1 MYLKSLN
8 MKGFKSFA
16 GKTDLA
22 FETGTTVIVGP
33 NGSGK
38 SNIVDA
44 FLWVTGEQ
52 SARSLR
58 SSKMQDVIFAG
69 SAGKSPMGLAE
80 VTLNFDNSSRVFP
93 IDYSEVSF
101 TRRLYRSGESEYNL
115 NGSQC
120 RLADLTELLT
130 HTNMGREMYSIVG
143 QGRLDAILNSRP
155 DERRVLIEEAA
166 GLAKY
171 KRRKEKALRKL
182 AATERNLVRVN
193 DILAEIRRQLKPLET
208 QAKTAKDHKKLVDEL
223 RAAEVEYI
231 VADLGELNEQK
242 TALRKETARVS
253 KELATINEQAGAGSK
268 ALILLEKDLAGLSEA
283 AESLKDRRFKLTTD
297 RERLTGRIN
306 LLREKEAN
314 AKLVGEAFVDE
325 LSGLSDELS
334 AVSEETGNLKADI
347 ARLEKTIAGAG
358 TSDKALEPSA
368 LKAKADGVS
377 GRLDVIAARIE
388 TEESFLPA
396 KRQSVKKA
404 AWPAGVKGYLSDQV
418 VVKSGYE
425 TAVEALL
432 GARISAVVGKNAGA
446 AAKVIGS
453 GAEWPAVV
461 VGTLH
466 EAPPPANGKL
476 PQGFMRLTD
485 VVENSG
491 LEENVY
497 RSLFAASYL
506 VDSLATA
513 LKHAESKEFAGA
525 SFATKSGETLA
536 AGTVLRKPAVADTLA
551 RQRRLDDL
559 RKQAATLEAERAET
573 LKALDKAEKASAEFT
588 AKLKPL
594 HEEMAGKRARL
605 QVLEERESL
614 LKDRLAV
621 AGAKSDRSSGPAK
634 FAASDL
640 KKEAVKLREAR
651 ELAERLQSLID
662 KYESSTAAK
671 LETKREKERVK
682 REEIRKAQ
690 IRLAELDKKKALVE
704 RDAHREE
711 ISEAQLE
718 PKLSALKDQLRQE
731 FDLSEEDA
739 VKVHPS
745 PRPRDALAGRMR
757 EIRVKIEYMGPVNPI
772 AAEEFEETQKR
783 QEHLEAQTKDL
794 KRSERSLHKVI
805 GLLDRQMGAK
815 FMEIFEQVNESFQD
829 VFLYMFPDGKAQLL
843 LTEPDDPLATGIEIE
858 AQPSGRR
865 LKKVSLLSGGESAMT
880 ALALLF
886 ALFQINPAPF
896 YILDEADVALD
907 DVNLQRFVALIRRY
921 KEKAQFLVVTHQR
934 RTMDVADILYGVT
947 MQKDG
952 VSRVLSQKLVEA

>member
-16 GKTDLA
+16 GKTDLT
-22 FETGTTVIVGP
+22 FEPGTTVIVGP

-69 SAGKSPMGLAE
+69 SAGKSPMGMAE
-80 VTLNFDNSSRVFP
+80 VTLNFDNSTRVFP
-93 IDYSEVSF
+93 IDYNEVSF

-143 QGRLDAILNSRP
+143 QGRLDTILNSRP

-208 QAKTAKDHKKLVDEL
+208 QAKMAKDHKKLVDEL
-223 RAAEVEYI
+223 RASEVEYI
-231 VADLGELNEQK
+231 ISELRELNERK
-242 TALRKETARVS
+242 AALKKETARVGQ
-253 KELATINEQAGAGSK
+253 ELSSIVEQAGLGSK
-268 ALILLEKDLAGLSEA
+268 ALVGLENDLAGISGTAEA
-283 AESLKDRRFKLTTD
+283 LKERRYKLTTD

-325 LSGLSDELS
+325 LSGLSDELA
-334 AVSEETGNLKADI
+334 AVNTEEKNLKEEI
-347 ARLEKTIAGAG
+347 GRLERTIAEAG
-358 TSDKALEPSA
+358 KEKKAHDPAA
-368 LKAKADGVS
+368 LKVKADSLS

-388 TEESFLPA
+388 TEESFLP
-396 KRQSVKKA
+396 VKQAGARKNV
-404 AWPAGVKGYLSDQV
+404 WPAGIKGYLSEQV
-418 VVKSGYE
+418 AVKSGYE

-432 GARISAVVGKNAGA
+432 GARISAVVGKDAA
-446 AAKVIGS
+446 AAKKLIGS
-453 GAEWPAVV
+453 GAEWPAVII
-461 VGTLH
+461 GTLH
-466 EAPPPANGKL
+466 AAPPDTAGKPPAGL
-476 PQGFMRLTD
+476 TRLTD
-485 VVENSG
+485 VVENKG

-497 RSLFAASYL
+497 KSLFEGSYL
-506 VDSLATA
+506 ADSLATA
-513 LKHAESKEFAGA
+513 LKHSEEKVFASA
-525 SFATKSGETLA
+525 SFVTSAGETLA
-536 AGTVLRKPAVADTLA
+536 KGTASPKPAAADALA
-551 RQRRLDDL
+551 RQRRLTDL
-559 RKQAATLEAERAET
+559 KQQFEVLEKEKYMVISE
-573 LKALDKAEKASAEFT
+573 LKKAEAAT
-588 AKLKPL
+588 AKLAEKLKPRQDEL
-594 HEEMAGKRARL
+594 NGKIARL
-605 QVLEERESL
+605 HVLVERERL
-614 LKDRLAV
+614 LKERLAT
-621 AGAKSDRSSGPAK
+621 AGAKSDKPARSAR
-634 FAASDL
+634 FDASDL
-640 KKEAVKLREAR
+640 KKEAARLREAR
-651 ELAERLQSLID
+651 ELTERLQSLID
-662 KYESSTAAK
+662 KHETAAAAK
-671 LETKREKERVK
+671 LDVMRQKETTKRA
-682 REEIRKAQ
+682 EITAAQ
-690 IRLAELDKKKALVE
+690 ISLAELEKKKALVE

-711 ISEAQLE
+711 ITEAQLE
-718 PKLSALKDQLRQE
+718 PKILSLKDQLSQE
-731 FDLSEEDA
+731 FGLSEEEA
-739 VKVHPS
+739 AKANPTS
-745 PRPRDALAGRMR
+745 RPRDELTGRMR
-757 EIRVKIEYMGPVNPI
+757 EIRIKIEYMGPVNPI

-783 QEHLEAQTKDL
+783 QEHLDAQTKDL
-794 KRSERSLHKVI
+794 RRSERSLHKVI
-805 GLLDRQMGAK
+805 GLLDRQMGEK
-815 FMEIFEQVNESFQD
+815 FMEIFITVNESFQD

-843 LTEPDDPLATGIEIE
+843 LTDPDDPLATGIEIE

-952 VSRVLSQKLVEA
+952 VSRVLSQKLA

>member
-1 MYLKSLN
+1 VYLKSLM

-16 GKTDLA
+16 GKTDLT
-22 FETGTTVIVGP
+22 FEPGTTVIVGP

-69 SAGKSPMGLAE
+69 SAGKSPMGMAE
-80 VTLNFDNSSRVFP
+80 VTLNFDNSTRVFP
-93 IDYSEVSF
+93 IDYNEVSF

-130 HTNMGREMYSIVG
+130 QTNMGREMYSIVG
-143 QGRLDAILNSRP
+143 QGRLDTILNSRP

-182 AATERNLVRVN
+182 VATERNLVRVN

-208 QAKTAKDHKKLVDEL
+208 QAKMAKDHKKLVDEL

-231 VADLGELNEQK
+231 VAELRGLNEQK
-242 TALRKETARVS
+242 TALKKETARVG
-253 KELATINEQAGAGSK
+253 KELSTIIEQAAAGSK
-268 ALILLEKDLAGLSEA
+268 ALALLEKDLAGLSEA
-283 AESLKDRRFKLTTD
+283 TESLKERRYKLTAD

-325 LSGLSDELS
+325 LSGLTDELS
-334 AVSEETGNLKADI
+334 AVNEETKNLMVAI
-347 ARLEKTIAGAG
+347 GRLEKAIADAG
-358 TSDKALEPSA
+358 TSNKALDPA
-368 LKAKADGVS
+368 DLKAKADGI
-377 GRLDVIAARIE
+377 GARLDVIAARIE

-396 KRQSVKKA
+396 KRQGVKKA
-404 AWPAGVKGYLSDQV
+404 VWPAGIKGFLSDQV
-418 VVKSGYE
+418 AVKPGYE

-432 GARISAVVGKNAGA
+432 GARISAVVGKDAGA
-446 AAKVIGS
+446 ATKLIGS
-453 GAEWPAVV
+453 GAEWPAVII
-461 VGTLH
+461 GTLLS
-466 EAPPPANGKL
+466 PPPAAAGK
-476 PQGFMRLTD
+476 PPSGVTRLTD
-485 VVENSG
+485 IVENIG
-491 LEENVY
+491 LEDNVY
-497 RSLFAASYL
+497 QSLFAASYL

-513 LKHAESKEFAGA
+513 LKHSEDKAFAGA
-525 SFATKSGETLA
+525 SFATNTGETLA
-536 AGTVLRKPAVADTLA
+536 RGTASQKPAGTDALA
-551 RQRRLDDL
+551 RQRRLADL
-559 RKQAATLEAERAET
+559 KKQADMLEAEKAKI
-573 LKALDKAEKASAEFT
+573 LKALTQAETETAEF
-588 AKLKPL
+588 ASRLKPMQDEL
-594 HEEMAGKRARL
+594 VGKRARL
-605 QVLEERESL
+605 QVLFERERL
-614 LKDRLAV
+614 LKDRLAA
-621 AGAKSDRSSGPAK
+621 AGAKGDKPAGSAK
-634 FAASDL
+634 FDAGDL
-640 KKEAVKLREAR
+640 KKEAVRLREAR

-662 KYESSTAAK
+662 KYESATAAK
-671 LETKREKERVK
+671 LDSKREKEGAK
-682 REEIRKAQ
+682 REGIRAAQ
-690 IRLAELDKKKALVE
+690 ISLAELEKKKALVE

-718 PKLSALKDQLRQE
+718 PKLSALKDQLEQE
-731 FDLSEEDA
+731 FGLGEGEA
-739 VKVHPS
+739 VKAYPT
-745 PRPRDALAGRMR
+745 PRPRDELAGRMR
-757 EIRVKIEYMGPVNPI
+757 EIRVMIEYMGPVNPI

-794 KRSERSLHKVI
+794 RRSERSLHKVI
-805 GLLDRQMGAK
+805 GLLDKQMGAK

-843 LTEPDDPLATGIEIE
+843 LTEPDDPLATGVEIE

-934 RTMDVADILYGVT
+934 RAMDVADILYGVT